1 MNNLNYSLMD
11 GLITSPGDD
20 DDDDDDIGTL
30 LPPSLAAGF

>member
-1 MNNLNYSLMD
+1 MD